1 MGRDEAYKYSYLIDN
16 YGIVVER
23 ENKKGEKEKRR
34 IKKNLSPGDITVAL
48 AKEHFKFPIKKGQH
62 DDNDILI
69 KQGPYGLYCEIG
81 DTRFSIENIET
92 TTAQLVEK
100 YKEQGKKIIKVWK
113 DISILNGPYGP
124 YLKKGKKNIPIPKE
138 VSPDTLTRKDCLELI
153 KNYKPKRRF
162 KKK

>member
-1 MGRDEAYKYSYLIDN
+1 M
-16 YGIVVER
+16 
-23 ENKKGEKEKRR
+23 
-34 IKKNLSPGDITVAL
+34 
-48 AKEHFKFPIKKGQH
+48 
-62 DDNDILI
+62 
-69 KQGPYGLYCEIG
+69 
-81 DTRFSIENIET
+81 
-92 TTAQLVEK
+92 
-100 YKEQGKKIIKVWK
+100 WK